1 MGRWLWS
8 AAVCCSLSISPGGV
22 GASEDTG
29 IIGFLQ
35 MREHKI
41 TIRSTPAG
49 IRYSVQSADGRAVAM
64 SLDASQLE
72 ARFPRLHQ
80 VLDSGV
86 ASSIPGAIVWA
97 GQ

>member
-1 MGRWLWS
+1 MRRWLWP
-8 AAVCCSLSISPGGV
+8 AAACGALALSLGAV
-22 GASEDTG
+22 EASEDSG
-29 IIGFLQ
+29 VIGHLQ
-35 MREHKI
+35 MREHRI
-41 TIRSTPAG
+41 TIRSTPVG
-49 IRYSVQSADGRAVAM
+49 IRYSVQDADGRPVAV

-80 VLDSGV
+80 ALDSGV